1 MKKLAINGGEPLIKT
16 PPQTHFPWPIITDA
30 TKAAVIKQIDES
42 VSIYNRSGIFEDF
55 ENKFAKSIGK
65 KFALVTSSGTSALH
79 SLYVGIGLKP
89 GDEVLCP
96 AYTFYATVTPI
107 LQTGAIPI
115 LCDAINE
122 NGNIDPIELEK
133 KLTEKTKAVMVTH
146 MWGRACNMVSIK
158 NFCSKHNLK
167 LLEDCSHAHGGY
179 FQNKP
184 LGSWG
189 SAAAWSLQGQKIIT
203 GGEGG
208 ILVTDDE
215 EIYYRALLL
224 GHYNKRC
231 TQEIPKDHPYSKY
244 SVTGMG
250 LKLRAHPLA
259 IAIANEQLSQLSKWH
274 QQKSIFAN
282 YLSERMSKYSEVSVP
297 QLQEGEDPAWYAYI
311 IRFNEKEL
319 GDIPV
324 EKMYQAIKAE
334 GCVDADMPGSTC
346 PLNLLPLFQ
355 NPGELFPQYQGVFSY
370 KPGFFPVAEKF
381 FTTAIKIPVWV
392 NSEDRTLVEM
402 YADAIEKVILNK
414 HELL

>member
-1 MKKLAINGGEPLIKT
+1 MKKLAINGGEPLLKN
-16 PPQTHFPWPIITDA
+16 PPQSHFPWPVVTEA
-30 TKAAVIKQIDES
+30 TKAAVINQIDET
-42 VSIYNRSGIFEDF
+42 VSIYNRSGIFAEFEDT
-55 ENKFAKSIGK
+55 FAKIIGK

-107 LQTGAIPI
+107 LQTGAIPV
-115 LCDAINE
+115 LCDAKNE

-146 MWGRACNMVSIK
+146 MWGRACDMVSIK
-158 NFCSKHNLK
+158 EFCSKHNLK
-167 LLEDCSHAHGGY
+167 LLEDCSHAHGGN

-231 TQEIPKDHPYSKY
+231 AQEIPKDHPYSKY

-274 QQKSIFAN
+274 QQKNIYAN
-282 YLSERMSKYSEVSVP
+282 YLSQRMSKYSEVSVP
-297 QLQEGEDPAWYAYI
+297 QVQEGEDPAWYAYI

-355 NPGELFPQYQGVFSY
+355 NPGELFPQYQNVFGY
-370 KPGFFPVAEKF
+370 NPGDFPVAEKF
-381 FTTAIKIPVWV
+381 FATAIKIPVWV
-392 NSEDRTLVEM
+392 NSEDRSIVEM

-414 HELL
+414 NELL